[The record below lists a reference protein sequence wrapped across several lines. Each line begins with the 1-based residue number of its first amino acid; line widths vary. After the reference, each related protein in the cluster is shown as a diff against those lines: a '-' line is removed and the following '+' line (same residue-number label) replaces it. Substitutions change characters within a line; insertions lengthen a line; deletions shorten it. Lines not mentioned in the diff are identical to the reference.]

1 MVPRELMAL
10 VPASPLGAPEAE
22 RGLPHRSSILCSAIF
37 ISAGFLP
44 HFTRLPARGLAVRPD
59 GLRGLEPTQLCAWLT
74 PQAAVPAICR
84 APLPLCPPRAAA
96 PSGPMAGRALAPTNR
111 PPEGAAAPSTS
122 PRGHVQA
129 HPTGPAPRAPHTPS
143 PQGWVDSESIMLF
156 HFHSPQSAT
165 HGWWHRASAQETP
178 T

>member
-1 MVPRELMAL
+1 MPRELMAL

-22 RGLPHRSSILCSAIF
+22 RGLPHRSSTLCSAIF

-84 APLPLCPPRAAA
+84 APLPLCPPRVAA

-122 PRGHVQA
+122 PRGPVQA
-129 HPTGPAPRAPHTPS
+129 HPTGPAPRTPPTPS